1 MDYTTSQTYTLEE
14 VADMLFNVSYNL
26 IATEDTKCIDFVILI
41 KKNND
46 DYIGNLTIRY
56 GLRDEQKDLYFEHW
70 EQQVTEIV
78 HSTQRQSESS
88 ITSELEKRLI
98 SNMNVIL
105 DMYYLNLDLIS
116 EEERDYILTNHIVST
131 NLFANAFMEK
141 TIGTDLFTHS
151 PTLIEQN

>member
-1 MDYTTSQTYTLEE
+1 MDYTTKQSCTLEE
-14 VADMLFNVSYNL
+14 VADMLFSVSYNL
-26 IATEDTKCIDFVILI
+26 LATQDTKCIDFVILI

-78 HSTQRQSESS
+78 NSTQGKNEGS
-88 ITSELEKRLI
+88 IVSELEKRLI

-105 DMYYLNLDLIS
+105 DMYFLNLDLIS
-116 EEERDYILTNHIVST
+116 EEEREYILTDHIVST
-131 NLFANAFMEK
+131 NLFANAFMK
-141 TIGTDLFTHS
+141 KSNGMDLFANS